1 MKEKLSEFLAYARPS
16 KPKLTPGLV
25 ADLLN
30 ETVAQLHQDPELTK
44 DVKIIYEPAVEE
56 PACNFDRAKMK
67 EVLLNLAVNG
77 LQALNGEGTLRLTS
91 FQSHGK
97 QWIQVADNGPGIAEE
112 DLDHIFKPFFTRKK
126 EGTGLGLAIAQGV
139 VVDHGGQIK
148 VTSVPGQETTFTV
161 SWPLSGIPEESA

>member
-1 MKEKLSEFLAYARPS
+1 MSSIRGTYRPLDVS
-16 KPKLTPGLV
+16 AESFSGCRFFDGISV
-25 ADLLN
+25 ADREKMVRLFRGRLYR
-30 ETVAQLHQDPELTK
+30 ERVHVLRHGDPST
-44 DVKIIYEPAVEE
+44 
-56 PACNFDRAKMK
+56 
-67 EVLLNLAVNG
+67 EVYFIMSGEV
-77 LQALNGEGTLRLTS
+77 QATLLNGEGTLRLTS

-161 SWPLSGIPEESA
+161 SFPLSGIPEESA